1 MSEAA
6 PPQAL
11 NTTRLREPAHRV
23 SAKAVGYWRTSAL
36 IWDLL
41 LVAVAVVT
49 YVVVPHRPWWATGL
63 LVLLVVLTGA
73 HLTAMPS
80 IRYRVHRWEVS
91 DVAVHTLSGWI
102 GRETRVAPISR
113 IQTVDSHQGALMRV
127 FALASLTVTTASA
140 AGPITITCLD
150 ADVAKQLVAQLT
162 EVTAASEGDA
172 T

>member
-63 LVLLVVLTGA
+63 LLA
-73 HLTAMPS
+73 
-80 IRYRVHRWEVS
+80 R
-91 DVAVHTLSGWI
+91 DVAILLGGRSATSRSTLSPAG
-102 GRETRVAPISR
+102 
-113 IQTVDSHQGALMRV
+113 
-127 FALASLTVTTASA
+127 SA
-140 AGPITITCLD
+140 ARPGSLRS
-150 ADVAKQLVAQLT
+150 
-162 EVTAASEGDA
+162 AASRP
-172 T
+172 